1 MSPCIVRRI
10 RSDTNKRGG
19 YGMIERLEE
28 LNHIGI
34 AVRNLEEGK
43 KLFCEIL
50 GFEFKAEKTL
60 TERGVRVAFLE
71 TGNTSIELLEG
82 IGAQSA
88 VTKFLERHGPGI
100 HHLCFRVDDIER
112 VLGELADS
120 GLRLIDETARPG
132 AEGRPVAFIHPKST
146 SGVLIELE
154 EG

>member
-1 MSPCIVRRI
+1 M
-10 RSDTNKRGG
+10 
-19 YGMIERLEE
+19 ERLAE

-34 AVRNLEEGK
+34 AVKNIEEGK

-50 GFEFKAEKTL
+50 GFELKAEEEL
-60 TERGVRVAFLE
+60 PERGVRVAFLE

-82 IGAQSA
+82 IGEESA

-100 HHLCFRVDDIER
+100 HHLCFRVGDIDR
-112 VLGELADS
+112 VLGELAGA
-120 GLRLIDETARPG
+120 GLRLIDEKARPG
-132 AEGRPVAFIHPKST
+132 AEGHAVAFIHPKST